1 MLVFGSG
8 AVAAQEPILSGV
20 LSGGLAGSL
29 DEGSGF
35 SNPSFQVRFAIE
47 TARHRFLS
55 FRLGRMDFSDRSL
68 SLLGEVTLDYLTV
81 SGEYLFTEGNYDSG
95 FFMGLGLYDI
105 SGVRLD
111 GGDGNQASIGLVLG
125 TLGEFDLSER
135 WFIYGE
141 AAFHYADLDAAQM
154 FADVQ
159 VGLGFRF

>member
-95 FFMGLGLYDI
+95 FFMASVCTTSLA
-105 SGVRLD
+105 SGSTVATATRLRS
-111 GGDGNQASIGLVLG
+111 AW
-125 TLGEFDLSER
+125 FSER
-135 WFIYGE
+135 WASSTSQSAGSSMVRRPFIT
-141 AAFHYADLDAAQM
+141 LIWM
-154 FADVQ
+154 RRRC
-159 VGLGFRF
+159 LRTFR